1 MLELYVRVVA
11 VFGRLLGP
19 HEVGPP
25 SVCAAAPVPGQIG
38 FGVDRPIWL
47 SRDGV
52 EPAYGAVCDED
63 RRVEAGPAEA
73 VGVHRREDV
82 GSTLSTFVLL
92 VRHHHLTARPDGGI
106 AVIPVPTRV
115 GNVLGRSEAAV
126 LAEPRARG
134 SERVDLLPRGGRIAD
149 PDAIRS
155 NGDRRLIAA
164 GRDVRDLC
172 ERHSAVGRES
182 EEDVEVLV

>member
-1 MLELYVRVVA
+1 EVLAVDRVVVVELHRRRPGSAVVVGMLEFDVRVVA
-11 VFGRLLGP
+11 AIGRLLGP
-19 HEVGPP
+19 DEVGPP

-82 GSTLSTFVLL
+82 GSTLSTF
-92 VRHHHLTARPDGGI
+92 
-106 AVIPVPTRV
+106 
-115 GNVLGRSEAAV
+115 
-126 LAEPRARG
+126 
-134 SERVDLLPRGGRIAD
+134 
-149 PDAIRS
+149 
-155 NGDRRLIAA
+155 
-164 GRDVRDLC
+164 
-172 ERHSAVGRES
+172 
-182 EEDVEVLV
+182 